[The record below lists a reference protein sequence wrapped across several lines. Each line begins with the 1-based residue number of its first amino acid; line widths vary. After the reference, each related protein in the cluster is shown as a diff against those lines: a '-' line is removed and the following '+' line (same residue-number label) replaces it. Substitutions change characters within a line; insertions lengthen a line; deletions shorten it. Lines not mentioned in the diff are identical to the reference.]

1 VPFCS
6 HQYQIE
12 YQICG
17 QSAPEARIV
26 LDIIWFRSGGVDV
39 SLGTI
44 IARHLPPNLM
54 KKPKTILEQIWLRG
68 TRLRS
73 AMIITLSVAFL
84 SGSAV
89 AITITPI
96 SANRSLS
103 VSVTAGSDTGS
114 QSSSDSQSSMQFG
127 GFIGNVAASAHWLVF
142 DPPAI
147 DLVTA
152 SAAASQNSSFSSV
165 GFSDV
170 SRLSYETGTSSVDLS
185 SFVSAQAT
193 SFSRVSFSVPSK
205 VKFDVLYTWE
215 SLLDFFS
222 VTEFTTTL
230 VSNTGGTIFDLSP
243 DSGFGS
249 ISISG
254 SLQPGQIYTLTFDQD
269 IFSDEP
275 DYLGRS
281 AEWDTSLTMNIS
293 AVPEQGGLFCGVIGF
308 GCVIA
313 IHLLAPK
320 WRQAQA
326 H

>member
-1 VPFCS
+1 
-6 HQYQIE
+6 
-12 YQICG
+12 
-17 QSAPEARIV
+17 
-26 LDIIWFRSGGVDV
+26 
-39 SLGTI
+39 
-44 IARHLPPNLM
+44 M
-54 KKPKTILEQIWLRG
+54 KKPKTILEQIWPRA
-68 TRLRS
+68 TPLRS
-73 AMIITLSVAFL
+73 VIIITSLVAFL

-89 AITITPI
+89 AVTITPI
-96 SANRSLS
+96 SATRSVS

-114 QSSSDSQSSMQFG
+114 QSSSSSQSSMQFG
-127 GFIGNVAASAHWLVF
+127 GFIGNVAVSAHWLVL
-142 DPPAI
+142 DPPVI

-152 SAAASQNSSFSSV
+152 SGTASQDSSFSAV

-170 SRLSYETGTSSVDLS
+170 SRLTYETGTSSVDLS
-185 SFVSAQAT
+185 SFASAQAT
-193 SFSRVSFSVPSK
+193 SFSRVSFSVPSN
-205 VKFDVLYTWE
+205 VEFHVLYTWE

-230 VSNTGGTIFDLSP
+230 VSNTGGTILDLSP
-243 DSGFGS
+243 DNFIGSMTVSGL
-249 ISISG
+249 
-254 SLQPGQIYTLTFDQD
+254 LQPGQIYTLTFDQD

-275 DYLGRS
+275 DYLGRI

-320 WRQAQA
+320 WRQAQT